1 MINSKRHLSR
11 LNKISLVLIA
21 AAILTSCGKE
31 QPKTEYVARVNDA
44 YLTKKELASLIDT
57 TMVNTLHKSEVI
69 RNWVNREIL
78 FQKAKNE
85 GILQQDDYKGLINNS
100 GKELAGVLL
109 LESYISSVTIN
120 FEQRDLINYFE
131 ENSNDFKIADMSYL
145 LNIIHFSNED
155 RAVEFRSLVLDSDW
169 QKAMNIF
176 YGESAI
182 ISNENKVLLK
192 EQDVSSIKVLRVVK
206 RLHPLEISI
215 VISETE
221 GYYTVVQVLEKYLIG
236 SLPSYNVIKQDV
248 EKRYLAERRKELLEN
263 YIKDLYSQNEI
274 EVIN

>member
-1 MINSKRHLSR
+1 MMNLIRHLSR
-11 LNKISLVLIA
+11 LNKISFMLIA
-21 AAILTSCGKE
+21 ASILTGCGKE

>member
-69 RNWVNREIL
+69 RNWINREIL

-85 GILQQDDYKGLINNS
+85 GILQQDDYRRLTKNS
-100 GKELAGVLL
+100 GKELAGALL
-109 LESYISSVTIN
+109 LDSYISSVTIN
-120 FEQRDLINYFE
+120 FEQRDLINYFQA
-131 ENSNDFKIADMSYL
+131 NSNDFKLPDKSYL
-145 LNIIHFSNED
+145 LNIIHFDNED

-176 YGESAI
+176 YGDSAI
-182 ISNENKVLLK
+182 ISTESKLLLK
-192 EQDVSSIKVLRVVK
+192 EQDVYSIKILRVVK

-215 VISETE
+215 VISERE
-221 GYYTVVQVLEKYLIG
+221 GYYTVVQVLQKYLKG
-236 SLPSYNVIKQDV
+236 SLPLFDVIKQDV
-248 EKRYLAERRKELLEN
+248 EKRYLAVKRKELMEN
-263 YIKDLYSQNEI
+263 FMKDLYSKNEI

>member
-1 MINSKRHLSR
+1 MMNLIRHLSR
-11 LNKISLVLIA
+11 LNKISYILIA
-21 AAILTSCGKE
+21 ASILTGCGKE
-31 QPKTEYVARVNDA
+31 HPKTEYVARVNDA

-248 EKRYLAERRKELLEN
+248 EKRYLAEKRKELLEN
-263 YIKDLYSQNEI
+263 YIKDLYSENEI

>member
-57 TMVNTLHKSEVI
+57 TMVNALHKSEVI
-69 RNWVNREIL
+69 RNWINKEIL
-78 FQKAKNE
+78 YQKAKKE
-85 GILQQDDYKGLINNS
+85 GILQQDDYKGIIKNS
-100 GKELAGVLL
+100 GKELAGALL

-131 ENSNDFKIADMSYL
+131 ENSNDFKLPDKTYL

-155 RAVEFRSLVLDSDW
+155 RAVEFRSLVIDSDW
-169 QKAMNIF
+169 QKAMNVF
-176 YGESAI
+176 YGDSEI
-182 ISNENKVLLK
+182 ISIESKLLIR
-192 EQDVSSIKVLRVVK
+192 EQDIYSIKVLRVVK
-206 RLHPLEISI
+206 RMHPLEISI
-215 VISETE
+215 VISERE
-221 GYYTVVQVLEKYLIG
+221 GYYTVVQVLEKYLKG
-236 SLPSYNVIKQDV
+236 SLPSFVLIKQDV
-248 EKRYLAERRKELLEN
+248 ERRFIAEKRKELMEK
-263 YIKDLYSQNEI
+263 YMKDLYSKNEI

>member
-11 LNKISLVLIA
+11 LYKISLVLIA

-57 TMVNTLHKSEVI
+57 TMVSTLHKSEVI
-69 RNWVNREIL
+69 RNWINKEIL
-78 FQKAKNE
+78 FQKAKKE
-85 GILQQDDYKGLINNS
+85 GILQQDDYKGLIKNS
-100 GKELAGVLL
+100 GKELAGALL
-109 LESYISSVTIN
+109 LDSYISSVTIN

-131 ENSNDFKIADMSYL
+131 ENSNDFKLPDKTYL

-155 RAVEFRSLVLDSDW
+155 RAVEFRSLVIDSDW
-169 QKAMNIF
+169 QKAMNVF
-176 YGESAI
+176 YGDSAI
-182 ISNENKVLLK
+182 ISLESKLLLR
-192 EQDVSSIKVLRVVK
+192 EQDVYSIKVLRVVK

-215 VISETE
+215 VISERE
-221 GYYTVVQVLEKYLIG
+221 GYYTVVQVLKKYLKD
-236 SLPSYNVIKQDV
+236 SLPSFVLIKQDV
-248 EKRYLAERRKELLEN
+248 EKRFIAEKRKELMEN
-263 YIKDLYSQNEI
+263 YMKDLYSKNEI

>member
-1 MINSKRHLSR
+1 M
-11 LNKISLVLIA
+11 LIA
-21 AAILTSCGKE
+21 ASILTGCGKE

-44 YLTKKELASLIDT
+44 YLTKTELASLIDT
-57 TMVNTLHKSEVI
+57 TMVSTLHKSEVI

-78 FQKAKNE
+78 FQKAMNE
-85 GILQQDDYKGLINNS
+85 GILHKDDYIKLVKNS

-109 LESYISSVTIN
+109 LDSYISSVTIN
-120 FEQRDLINYFE
+120 YEQRDLINYFD
-131 ENSNDFKIADMSYL
+131 ENSNDFKLTDNSYL

-176 YGESAI
+176 YEDTAI
-182 ISNENKVLLK
+182 INNENEVLLK

-215 VISETE
+215 VISERE
-221 GYYTVVQVLEKYLIG
+221 GYYTVVQVLKNYLKG
-236 SLPSYNVIKQDV
+236 SVPSYNVIKQDV
-248 EKRYLAERRKELLEN
+248 EKRYLAEKRKELLEN
-263 YIKDLYSQNEI
+263 YIKDLYSNYEI

>member
-1 MINSKRHLSR
+1 MMNLIRHFSR
-11 LNKISLVLIA
+11 LNKISFVLIA
-21 AAILTSCGKE
+21 ASILTGCGKE
-31 QPKTEYVARVNDA
+31 QPKSEYVARVNDA

-78 FQKAKNE
+78 FQQAENE
-85 GILQQDDYKGLINNS
+85 GILQKDDYQRLVKNS

-109 LESYISSVTIN
+109 LDSYISSVTIN
-120 FEQRDLINYFE
+120 FEQRELINYFE
-131 ENSNDFKIADMSYL
+131 ENSDDFKLPDISYL

-169 QKAMNIF
+169 QKAMNVF
-176 YGESAI
+176 YSESAI

-206 RLHPLEISI
+206 RMHPLEISI
-215 VISETE
+215 VISERE
-221 GYYTVVQVLEKYLIG
+221 GYYTVVQVLEKYLKG
-236 SLPSYNVIKQDV
+236 SVPSYNVIKQDV
-248 EKRYLAERRKELLEN
+248 EKRYLAEKRKELLEN
-263 YIKDLYSQNEI
+263 YIKDLYSENEI

>member
-1 MINSKRHLSR
+1 MMNLIRHLSR
-11 LNKISLVLIA
+11 LNKISFMLIA
-21 AAILTSCGKE
+21 ASILTGCGKE

-100 GKELAGVLL
+100 GRELAGVLL

-182 ISNENKVLLK
+182 INNENKVLLK

>member
-1 MINSKRHLSR
+1 MMNLIRHLSR
-11 LNKISLVLIA
+11 LNKISCMLIA
-21 AAILTSCGKE
+21 ASILTGCGKE
-31 QPKTEYVARVNDA
+31 QPKTEYVARVNDE

-100 GKELAGVLL
+100 GKELAGVML

-145 LNIIHFSNED
+145 LNIINFTNED

-215 VISETE
+215 VISERE

>member
-1 MINSKRHLSR
+1 MMNSIRLLSR
-11 LNKISLVLIA
+11 LKKISFILIA
-21 AAILTSCGKE
+21 ASVLNGCGE
-31 QPKTEYVARVNDA
+31 EEPKTEYVARVNDA

-57 TMVNTLHKSEVI
+57 NMVNTLHKSEVI
-69 RNWVNREIL
+69 RNWINREIL

-85 GILQQDDYKGLINNS
+85 GILKQDDYKRLVQNS
-100 GKELAGVLL
+100 GKELAGVILL
-109 LESYISSVTIN
+109 DSYIASVKIN
-120 FEQRDLINYFE
+120 FEQRDLINYFN
-131 ENSNDFKIADMSYL
+131 ENSNDFKLADNSYL

-176 YGESAI
+176 YGDSAI
-182 ISNENKVLLK
+182 INNENEVLLK

-215 VISETE
+215 VISERE
-221 GYYTVVQVLEKYLIG
+221 GYYTVVQVLKKYLIG
-236 SLPSYNVIKQDV
+236 SIPSYNVIKKEV
-248 EKRYLAERRKELLEN
+248 EKRYLAEKRKELLEK
-263 YIKDLYSQNEI
+263 YIKELYSENDI

>member
-1 MINSKRHLSR
+1 MMNLIRHLSR
-11 LNKISLVLIA
+11 LNKISFMLIA
-21 AAILTSCGKE
+21 ASILTGCGKE

-57 TMVNTLHKSEVI
+57 TMVNTLHKSEVV

-120 FEQRDLINYFE
+120 FEQRDLINYFD
-131 ENSNDFKIADMSYL
+131 ENSNDFKLADNSYL

-169 QKAMNIF
+169 QKTINIF
-176 YGESAI
+176 YEDSSI
-182 ISNENKVLLK
+182 INNENEVLLK
-192 EQDVSSIKVLRVVK
+192 EQDVSSIKVLRIVK

-215 VISETE
+215 VISERE

>member
-69 RNWVNREIL
+69 RNWINREIL

-85 GILQQDDYKGLINNS
+85 GILQQDDYRRLTKNS
-100 GKELAGVLL
+100 GKELAGALL
-109 LESYISSVTIN
+109 LDSYISSVTIN

-131 ENSNDFKIADMSYL
+131 ANSNDFKLPDKTYL

-155 RAVEFRSLVLDSDW
+155 RAVEFRSLVIDSDW
-169 QKAMNIF
+169 QKAMNVF
-176 YGESAI
+176 HGDSEI
-182 ISNENKVLLK
+182 ISIESKLLLR
-192 EQDVSSIKVLRVVK
+192 EQDVYSIKVLRVVK

-215 VISETE
+215 VISERE
-221 GYYTVVQVLEKYLIG
+221 GYYTVVQVLEKYLEG
-236 SLPSYNVIKQDV
+236 SLPSFDLIKLDV
-248 EKRYLAERRKELLEN
+248 EKRFVADKRKELMEN
-263 YIKDLYSQNEI
+263 YMKDLYSKNEI

>member
-1 MINSKRHLSR
+1 MINLIRRLSR
-11 LNKISLVLIA
+11 LNKISLMFIA
-21 AAILTSCGKE
+21 ASILTGCGKE

-176 YGESAI
+176 YGDSAI
-182 ISNENKVLLK
+182 INNENEVLLK
-192 EQDVSSIKVLRVVK
+192 EHDVLSIKVLRVVK

-215 VISETE
+215 VISERE
-221 GYYTVVQVLEKYLIG
+221 GYYTVVQVLKKYLKG
-236 SLPSYNVIKQDV
+236 SVPSYNVIKHKV
-248 EKRYLAERRKELLEN
+248 EKRYLAEKRKELLEN
-263 YIKDLYSQNEI
+263 YIKDLYSKNEI

>member
-1 MINSKRHLSR
+1 MINWKWHISL

-31 QPKTEYVARVNDA
+31 RPKTEYVARVNDA

-69 RNWVNREIL
+69 RNWINREIL

-85 GILQQDDYKGLINNS
+85 GILQQDDYRRLTKNS
-100 GKELAGVLL
+100 GKELAGALL
-109 LESYISSVTIN
+109 LDSYISSVTIN

-131 ENSNDFKIADMSYL
+131 ANSNDFKLPDKTYL

-169 QKAMNIF
+169 QKAMNVF
-176 YGESAI
+176 YGDTEIINIES
-182 ISNENKVLLK
+182 KLLLR
-192 EQDVSSIKVLRVVK
+192 EQDVYSIKVLRVVK

-215 VISETE
+215 VISERE
-221 GYYTVVQVLEKYLIG
+221 GYYTVVQVLKKYLEG
-236 SLPSYNVIKQDV
+236 SLPSFVLIKQDV
-248 EKRYLAERRKELLEN
+248 EKRFLAEKRKELMES
-263 YIKDLYSQNEI
+263 YMKDLYSENEI